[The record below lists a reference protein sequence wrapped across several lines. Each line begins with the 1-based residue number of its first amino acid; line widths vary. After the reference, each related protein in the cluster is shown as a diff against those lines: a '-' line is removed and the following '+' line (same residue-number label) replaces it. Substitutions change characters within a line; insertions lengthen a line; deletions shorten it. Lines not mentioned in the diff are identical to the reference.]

1 MNYLDKTGLTRLW
14 SKITTK
20 LGQKQDTLVS
30 GTNIKTINDQSLL
43 GSGNINISGGG
54 QNVDIATEINSLS
67 TDTEVPSA
75 RAVYSQILKYLCPEW
90 NDQTTYNAGDIVL
103 KDTKPYAC
111 IAETATVGSFEVG
124 EWEDLSLQNVDIFN
138 SLMQIRQAI
147 ETIFNRMPSTT
158 TIVNSSSTDSQVP
171 TARAIYNQILKY
183 LCSEWDETKTYN
195 SFAFVW
201 YEGQIY
207 VHLGNTPTQVGV
219 FDPQDWVEISTLD
232 IDILNIIVQ
241 IQQSVEA
248 LNSSKQNALVS
259 GDNIKTIE
267 NQSILGSGNLDLNI
281 PTNTNQLI
289 NGAGYITGINS
300 NDVIN
305 ALGYTPYNSAT
316 NNANYATIKIVRW

>member
-1 MNYLDKTGLTRLW
+1 MNYLDKPGLTRLW
-14 SKITTK
+14 PKITAK
-20 LGQKQDTLVS
+20 LGQNQDTLVS
-30 GTNIKTINDQSLL
+30 GTNNKTINNQSLL

-305 ALGYTPYNSAT
+305 ALGYTPYNSAI